1 MLEIAEQNVLVLGLG
16 VSGRSAANHCAALGA
31 RVLAADERSAAA
43 IGDLSDLDER
53 VETALGAA
61 FPDAADFDLVVPSPG
76 VPRERY
82 RERARRVWGD
92 VELLYRS
99 IPVPI
104 VAITGT
110 NGKSTTTALIEAMLR
125 AAGYRVRA
133 AGNIG
138 EPALSLAG
146 AALDFAVIEVSSFQL
161 DTVDTFRPRVAVI
174 LNLAPDHLDRHGSF
188 EAYAEAKARILAC
201 QRDDD
206 VAVLNFD
213 DEAVRGLA
221 GRARGRVF
229 PFRRDGPLEIGAW
242 LDLDAVALCDEQR
255 RRWRVSLDGMR
266 LEGAHNRE
274 NALAALAAVT
284 ALGADPERAA
294 TALASFSGLPHRVET
309 VATLDGVTWVNDS
322 KATNPGAA
330 LRSLA
335 SFDAPIVWI
344 AGGRAKGLP
353 LAALA
358 KAAGERARAAVLI
371 GEAAEQLRDALANR
385 IDVRS
390 AASLDE
396 AVSIAAELARPGD
409 VVLLAPACASQDQF
423 RDFAERGERFRAAV
437 ARQPG
442 TRTTGADPGAS

>member
-1 MLEIAEQNVLVLGLG
+1 MLEIADQSVLVLGLG

-53 VETALGAA
+53 VETALGGA

-92 VELLYRS
+92 IELLYRS
-99 IPVPI
+99 IPIPI

-110 NGKSTTTALIEAMLR
+110 NGKSTTTALVEAMLL

-138 EPALSLAG
+138 EPALSLVG
-146 AALDFAVIEVSSFQL
+146 AALDFAVLEVSSFQL
-161 DTVDTFRPRVAVI
+161 DTVDAFRPRVAVI

-188 EAYAEAKARILAC
+188 EAYVEAKARILAC

-206 VAVLNFD
+206 VAVLNYD

-221 GRARGRVF
+221 AGASGRVF
-229 PFRRDGPLEIGAW
+229 PFRRDGPLEVGAW
-242 LDLDAVALCDEQR
+242 LDLDAVALCDEHRQ
-255 RRWRVSLDGMR
+255 RWRISLDGMR

-274 NALAALAAVT
+274 NVLAALAAVT
-284 ALGADPERAA
+284 ALGADPEKAA
-294 TALASFSGLPHRVET
+294 SALATFGGLPHRVET
-309 VATLDGVTWVNDS
+309 VATIGGVTWVDDS

-344 AGGRAKGLP
+344 AGGRDKGLP

-358 KAAGERARAAVLI
+358 AFAAKRARAAVVF
-371 GEAAEQLRDALANR
+371 GEAAERLRNALAER
-385 IDVRS
+385 VEIRT
-390 AASLDE
+390 AASLDA
-396 AVSIAAELARPGD
+396 AVSFAADLARPGD
-409 VVLLAPACASQDQF
+409 VVLLAPACSSQDQF

-437 ARQPG
+437 AELP
-442 TRTTGADPGAS
+442 GADAPGEDRGES